1 MAYDVEFTAGIN
13 DAAVQRSLEK
23 VRTAE
28 VRHAAAMRRE
38 ASRSGLI
45 GAEARAAAG
54 RLVGGRFGGFVSGGA
69 VGGWGGWGGGGAA
82 VGGIAGGAAAL
93 GFIARTIAVST
104 ERYSKF
110 NERAAEA
117 MLMQERS
124 QTRFS
129 RSWSRFW
136 DEFGGRRLTS
146 LRTGL
151 AGGAA
156 GVLDSL
162 ARARLGSAE
171 FDRRRADE
179 DRARA
184 YQTGITTTSLGSRSA
199 SNILARTGRG
209 DQAGI
214 VEELSSLISRN
225 EEIRRQRQGNT
236 IDNAQARLLYRLS
249 EQDFRTGIVSNF
261 QSSFYSG
268 IGGGASRDVVDS
280 IAGAAGSVAPP
291 AVQSIGGDVGQL
303 VVLMRQ
309 LVEIQKQRQ
318 VVTVGR

>member
-28 VRHAAAMRRE
+28 VRHMASVRRE
-38 ASRSGLI
+38 AARGVAGTL
-45 GAEARAAAG
+45 GAEARGAAG
-54 RLVGGRFGGFVSGGA
+54 RLIGGRFGGFVSGGA
-69 VGGWGGWGGGGAA
+69 VGGAA
-82 VGGIAGGAAAL
+82 VGGIAGGAVAI
-93 GFIARTIAVST
+93 GFIARNIAVST
-104 ERYSKF
+104 ERYARF
-110 NERAAEA
+110 NDRAAES
-117 MLMQERS
+117 MLQQERA

-151 AGGAA
+151 AGGASD
-156 GVLDSL
+156 VLDSL

-199 SNILARTGRG
+199 SNILSRTGRG

-214 VEELSSLISRN
+214 LEELSSLIGRN

-249 EQDFRTGIVSNF
+249 EQDYRTGIASNF

-268 IGGGASRDVVDS
+268 IGGGAPADIVNA
-280 IAGAAGSVAPP
+280 IAGPAGDVAARPMGDIS
-291 AVQSIGGDVGQL
+291 GDVGQL
-303 VVLMRQ
+303 VMLMRQ
-309 LVEIQKQRQ
+309 MVEIQKDRQ
-318 VVTVGR
+318 AATVGR